1 MRSTVNQATG
11 DRLATNATRGVV
23 ESLARELEMPLEHV
37 ERVYR
42 EEATKIEAEA
52 RIKTFVGV
60 IVTRRVRVR
69 LRELQAVTE
78 FDH

>member
-1 MRSTVNQATG
+1 VHQQTGIQMAT
-11 DRLATNATRGVV
+11 DPPRAVV
-23 ESLARELEMPLEHV
+23 ESLARELELPVEHV

-60 IVTRRVRVR
+60 IVTRRVRAE
-69 LRELQAVTE
+69 LRRQLVSR
-78 FDH
+78 